1 MGSST
6 FPYPPGFLRRLS
18 LLIPFKHK
26 VHPLEEK
33 KIMALK
39 LKSPQRKLAV
49 HEICPLWAKGQV
61 AESVKTQEAAQSL
74 SYGFNIV

>member
-18 LLIPFKHK
+18 LLLPFKHK
-26 VHPLEEK
+26 VHQLEGK

-39 LKSPQRKLAV
+39 LKSPQKELAV
-49 HEICPLWAKGQV
+49 HKICPLWAKGQV
-61 AESVKTQEAAQSL
+61 AEPVKTQEAAHSL
-74 SYGFNIV
+74 NYGFSIA